1 MRKKGLSTEGAERNS
16 PSRCGDILLGALEG
30 MGLVGVIRH
39 LALLRTWEQAIPLRI
54 RERATV
60 ETFREGRLYVCVE
73 DPIWLHE
80 LHMLRHK
87 LKVMLNKE
95 LGEPAVEEIILRIG
109 RVSRRSAL
117 DTPKA
122 RVHRAP
128 PVPSSGA
135 ERRIKELL
143 APFEERPYRD
153 ALERLIHRWAARF
166 I

>member
-1 MRKKGLSTEGAERNS
+1 MKKKGPFAEGAERKS
-16 PSRCGDILLGALEG
+16 PSRCGDILPGALEG
-30 MGLVGVIRH
+30 LGLVGVIRH

-60 ETFREGRLYVCVE
+60 ETFKKGRLYVCVE

-109 RVSRRSAL
+109 RASHRSAL

-122 RVHRAP
+122 RVHKTP

-153 ALERLIHRWAARF
+153 ALERLIHRWATRF

>member
-39 LALLRTWEQAIPLRI
+39 LALLRAWEQAIPSRI

-60 ETFREGRLYVCVE
+60 EAFREGRLYVCVE

-95 LGEPAVEEIILRIG
+95 LGEPAAEEIILRIG
-109 RVSRRSAL
+109 RASRRSAL

-122 RVHRAP
+122 PVHRAP

-135 ERRIKELL
+135 EGRIKELL

-153 ALERLIHRWAARF
+153 ALERLIHRWAARL

>member
-1 MRKKGLSTEGAERNS
+1 MKRKGPSTEGAGRIS
-16 PSRCGDILLGALEG
+16 PSRCGDILPGALEG
-30 MGLVGVIRH
+30 LGLVRVTQH
-39 LALLRTWEQAIPLRI
+39 LALLRAWEQAIPLRI
-54 RERATV
+54 RERAGV
-60 ETFREGRLYVCVE
+60 EAFREGRVYVCVE

-87 LKVMLNKE
+87 MKGMLNKE

-109 RVSRRSAL
+109 RASRRSAL
-117 DTPKA
+117 GTPTVPAHRPPQVPSGGAEA
-122 RVHRAP
+122 RV
-128 PVPSSGA
+128 
-135 ERRIKELL
+135 KEML

>member
-39 LALLRTWEQAIPLRI
+39 LALLRAWEQAIPSRI

-60 ETFREGRLYVCVE
+60 EAFREGRLCVCVE

-109 RVSRRSAL
+109 RASRRSAL

-122 RVHRAP
+122 PVHRAP
-128 PVPSSGA
+128 LVPSSGA
-135 ERRIKELL
+135 EGRIKELL

-153 ALERLIHRWAARF
+153 ALERLIHRWAARL

>member
-1 MRKKGLSTEGAERNS
+1 MKKKGSSTEGAERNS
-16 PSRCGDILLGALEG
+16 PSRCGDILLGALKG
-30 MGLVGVIRH
+30 MGLVGVIHH
-39 LALLRTWEQAIPLRI
+39 LALLRAWEQAIPLRI

-60 ETFREGRLYVCVE
+60 EAFREGRLYVCVE

-95 LGEPAVEEIILRIG
+95 LGEPALEEIILRIG
-109 RVSRRSAL
+109 RAPCRSAP

-122 RVHRAP
+122 RAHKAP
-128 PVPSSGA
+128 SVPSSGA
-135 ERRIKELL
+135 EGRIKELL
-143 APFEERPYRD
+143 APLEERPYRD

>member
-1 MRKKGLSTEGAERNS
+1 MKRKGPSTEGAERNS
-16 PSRCGDILLGALEG
+16 PSRCADILPGALEG

-39 LALLRTWEQAIPLRI
+39 LALLGAWEQAIPLRI

-109 RVSRRSAL
+109 RASPRSAL

-122 RVHRAP
+122 RVHKP
-128 PVPSSGA
+128 PAPSSGA
-135 ERRIKELL
+135 ERRIKESL

>member
-1 MRKKGLSTEGAERNS
+1 MKRKGPSTEGAERNS
-16 PSRCGDILLGALEG
+16 PSRCGDILPGALEG

-39 LALLRTWEQAIPLRI
+39 LALLRTWEQVIPLRI

-95 LGEPAVEEIILRIG
+95 LGEPAVEEIILKIG
-109 RVSRRSAL
+109 RASPRSAL

-122 RVHRAP
+122 RVHKP
-128 PVPSSGA
+128 PAPSSGA
-135 ERRIKELL
+135 ERRIKESL